1 MYLTSPNCFEL
12 SHVLTYL
19 VRALSVFF
27 ICFLIMSWYDVGNND
42 EVVVGLLYMYYGFH
56 TPTRTAGDCP
66 IKTLCETPYAYQ
78 PTAGS

>member
-1 MYLTSPNCFEL
+1 
-12 SHVLTYL
+12 V
-19 VRALSVFF
+19 
-27 ICFLIMSWYDVGNND
+27 SWYDVGNND
-42 EVVVGLLYMYYGFH
+42 EVVVELLYMYYGFH